1 MFKYDEDMDIE
12 SLKNSIREELK
23 QELINE
29 LVLKKKENRVSIV
42 YKPLQPHR
50 VFIEKSNK
58 ILRDYGI
65 NITNQDYRV
74 SLNCIIR
81 NTLDLK
87 SMPRLTKEQMPIAL
101 EITEKFCQLI
111 KNCREKYTHENKDD
125 NIFQK
130 RDKHG
135 LWVWKNR

>member
-42 YKPLQPHR
+42 YKPLCPHK
-50 VFIEKSNK
+50 VFVTKSQK
-58 ILRDYGI
+58 IL
-65 NITNQDYRV
+65 NQNDIYTSNECRMA
-74 SLNCIIR
+74 LNYLIK
-81 NTLDLK
+81 NTLGIK
-87 SMPRLTKEQMPIAL
+87 SMPKLTKEQIPIAL
-101 EITEKFCQLI
+101 EITKDFCQAI

-125 NIFQK
+125 DIYQK

-135 LWVWKNR
+135 LWVWKSR